1 MKISQFQIVIF
12 TIFIIYPF
20 AALPLIFVEIYNK
33 NYYSLNYLAV
43 FMGLISYLWIPSG
56 DLYRMYLDFTA
67 LQFLSVSDF
76 LNIKSFDYL
85 YLIVMYIYAKLNF
98 NFEFVRFTLCV
109 ISYLLYFKI
118 YLEIIKYNKDIRESK
133 VFSFLTF
140 LILFFFIRFTGFI
153 TGVRFTF
160 AMSMCFY
167 GVYLVIYKN
176 RSKGWFLLLLA
187 SLTHF
192 SMWLLF
198 LFVFVIKAFKLRLNR
213 LLFVLILLSGILLST
228 KLIEV
233 VIDYLPI
240 DDGFKTHLAFYTS
253 GTFAS
258 EEFANQTLFFKIS
271 RFLSY
276 FAIYPAIIFVLFK
289 KREFSFYSVFLF
301 IVLFLSFSMNMDTT
315 YGRYAF
321 LGVIFFI
328 IPFLLKFKKE
338 LDKRAF
344 CLFFFLSFITY
355 TASVYTVHKEIKYG
369 NEYKIL
375 YTPLPLI
382 FMSTYDAQ
390 WINYNIDDSGSMK
403 N

>member
-1 MKISQFQIVIF
+1 MKISQFQIVLF
-12 TIFIIYPF
+12 AVLIIYPF
-20 AALPLIFVEIYNK
+20 ASLPLIFVEIYNK
-33 NYYSLNYLAV
+33 KYYALNYLAV
-43 FMGLISYLWIPSG
+43 FMGLIAYLWIPSG

-67 LQFLSVSDF
+67 LEYLNVSDF
-76 LNIKSFDYL
+76 LSIKSFDYL
-85 YLIVMYIYAKLNF
+85 YLVLMYIFAKLNL

-109 ISYLLYFKI
+109 ISYFLYFRI
-118 YLEIIKYNKDIRESK
+118 YLDIIKTNKEIGESK
-133 VFSFLTF
+133 VFSFVTF
-140 LILFFFIRFTGFI
+140 LMLFFFLRFTGFI

-160 AMSMCFY
+160 AMAMCFY
-167 GVYLVIYKN
+167 GAYFLIYKN
-176 RSKGWFLLLLA
+176 KSRGWCFLVLSA
-187 SLTHF
+187 ATHF
-192 SMWLLF
+192 SMWLILLIAF
-198 LFVFVIKAFKLRLNR
+198 FIKVFKFKISRLV
-213 LLFVLILLSGILLST
+213 FVLIIIAGLFLST
-228 KLIEV
+228 TLIEM

-240 DDGFKTHLAFYTS
+240 ADEFKTHLAFYTT

-258 EEFANQTLFFKIS
+258 EEFESQTLFFKIS

-276 FAIYPAIIFVLFK
+276 FAIYPAVIFIILR
-289 KREFSFYSVFLF
+289 KREFSFYSIFIC

-338 LDKRAF
+338 LDIRAF
-344 CLFFFLSFITY
+344 FLFFFLSFITY
-355 TASVYTVHKEIKYG
+355 AASIYTVNKEIRYG

-375 YTPLPLI
+375 YTPLPFI